1 MSFYTY
7 ALSTFF
13 LQVDKSHSAPAID
26 LTGWDFFLWYC
37 VRAKL
42 SYKWGAIDVEIS
54 SGQNSNC
61 LSYWTN
67 FIQIISYGFQ
77 IKVRFIDKVKLDLF
91 IQFMI
96 LMKMCKK

>member
-1 MSFYTY
+1 MSFYTC
-7 ALSTFF
+7 AISTF
-13 LQVDKSHSAPAID
+13 LQVDKSHSAPTID
-26 LTGWDFFLWYC
+26 LTRWDFFLWYC

-67 FIQIISYGFQ
+67 FIQIIISYGSQ
-77 IKVRFIDKVKLDLF
+77 IKVGFIDKVKLDLF
-91 IQFMI
+91 IQFMT